1 MAQAIFQVCSACLV
15 LLVTLALATCS
26 ATAAPSFFVGGDY
39 LAAVLSEDGELQ
51 HVAGVAGFD
60 AESNQY
66 AANAT
71 GGGVIA
77 TTSPSQRVYP
87 EQIEW
92 FPS

>member
-15 LLVTLALATCS
+15 LVTLALAACS

-39 LAAVLSEDGELQ
+39 LVSVLSEEGELQ

-66 AANAT
+66 DANAT

-77 TTSPSQRVYP
+77 TTSSSQRVCP
-87 EQIEW
+87 EQLEW
-92 FPS
+92 GPS